1 MRKILKATIFSWL
14 SLLLLSYSLFLGI
27 STVQAAQMNSEDDGE
42 NPMGIVIKES
52 NKSQASSSANDLP
65 DLGDDQAFPF
75 IPGFGKYSSK
85 N

>member
-1 MRKILKATIFSWL
+1 
-14 SLLLLSYSLFLGI
+14 
-27 STVQAAQMNSEDDGE
+27 MNSEDDGE